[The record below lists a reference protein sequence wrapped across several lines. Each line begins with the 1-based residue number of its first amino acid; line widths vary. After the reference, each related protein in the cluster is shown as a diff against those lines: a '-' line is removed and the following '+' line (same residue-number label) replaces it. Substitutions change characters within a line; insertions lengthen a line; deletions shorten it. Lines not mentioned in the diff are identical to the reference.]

1 MVKNNKGFTIV
12 EIMVTSV
19 IGIMT
24 ALVVAGYL
32 SYLSKL
38 NQEMKIR
45 RISGNIVHSIS
56 ESIRFNLS
64 LFQVTFD
71 NSEDKE
77 KAMLKPENLPLGISN
92 SKLIQRTDCVKWGCQ
107 AYLGYIIIPSDI
119 VRNLYEVKFL
129 AVSTDK
135 GAKWQ
140 ADYTYFITV
149 K

>member
-1 MVKNNKGFTIV
+1 MVRNNRGFTIV

-19 IGIMT
+19 IGVMT

-38 NQEMKIR
+38 SQEMKIR

-77 KAMLKPENLPLGISN
+77 KSMLLPANLPLGISN
-92 SKLIQRTDCVKWGCQ
+92 STLVQRTDCVKYGCQ

-135 GAKWQ
+135 GAEWQ